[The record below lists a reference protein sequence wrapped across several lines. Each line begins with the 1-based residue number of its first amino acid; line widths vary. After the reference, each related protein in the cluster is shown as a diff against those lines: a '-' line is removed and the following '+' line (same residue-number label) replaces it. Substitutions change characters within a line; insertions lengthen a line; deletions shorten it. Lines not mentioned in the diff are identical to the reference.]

1 MYMVN
6 LTIMTNRSRGRLC
19 PSPGTRSPKI
29 LRFFRSAEI
38 LFTSGKIRTGNM
50 LKLAPQKV
58 TLDRVKIKGRIR
70 KLSRG
75 LDITIEP
82 DDERLVL
89 SNEEFG
95 LLISALTLEEGIAG
109 ISEELDELFEIYV
122 NENPENLTKDALRL
136 KKNLQSLVPA
146 GAKA

>member
-1 MYMVN
+1 
-6 LTIMTNRSRGRLC
+6 
-19 PSPGTRSPKI
+19 
-29 LRFFRSAEI
+29 
-38 LFTSGKIRTGNM
+38 M

-58 TLDRVKIKGRIR
+58 TLDRVKIKGCIC
-70 KLSRG
+70 KLLRG

-109 ISEELDELFEIYV
+109 ISEELDTLFEVYV
-122 NENPENLTKDALRL
+122 NENPKNLTKDALRL

>member
-1 MYMVN
+1 
-6 LTIMTNRSRGRLC
+6 
-19 PSPGTRSPKI
+19 
-29 LRFFRSAEI
+29 
-38 LFTSGKIRTGNM
+38 M

-109 ISEELDELFEIYV
+109 ISEELDTLFEVYV

-136 KKNLQSLVPA
+136 QKNLQSLVPA